1 MRIRKFNENSKLDN
15 NSDFKDV
22 LVRLQSVGNARM
34 PSMGYDDTLNVDDED
49 FSYCYMNS
57 EFKSLFYGQEGR
69 MYKGVYLE
77 VEFDGDKDFEQG
89 YNEQPYDSFLKTV
102 DDYNIYALFLK
113 EIKDIIMIYE
123 KDYYFVEF
131 SKTDNF
137 VSFLMFSKQKI

>member
-1 MRIRKFNENSKLDN
+1 MRIRKFNENSKLDF

-22 LVRLQSVGNARM
+22 LVRLQSIGDARM
-34 PSMGYDDTLNVDDED
+34 PSMGYDNTLSVDDED
-49 FSYCYMNS
+49 FDYCYMNS
-57 EFKSLFYGQEGR
+57 EFKSLHYGQEGR

-77 VEFDGDKDFEQG
+77 VQFDGDEDFKQG

-131 SKTDNF
+131 TKEDNF
-137 VSFLMFSKQKI
+137 ISFLMFSKQKI

>member
-1 MRIRKFNENSKLDN
+1 MRIRKFNENSKLG

-22 LVRLQSVGNARM
+22 LVRLQSIGNARM

-49 FSYCYMNS
+49 FEYCYMNS
-57 EFKSLFYGQEGR
+57 EFKSLLYGEQGR

-77 VEFDGDKDFEQG
+77 VEFDGDKNFEDG

-102 DDYNIYALFLK
+102 DDYNIYTLFLQ
-113 EIKDIIMIYE
+113 EIKDIIMLYE

-137 VSFLMFSKQKI
+137 ISFLMFSKQKI